1 MNEAKLKA
9 VYALHD
15 VDKEKIR
22 TRIKERAEGEQS
34 VPHRVRIKP
43 LFAACAAVALV
54 ACCIF
59 GFAVVAEAKEYE
71 QAVGF
76 FNEHEL
82 STEGLTRSDIK
93 AVYKDITM
101 KTYSYEKTI
110 ELLNRLSV
118 EMYSTQLGSVDRES
132 LDKLWNNINNSQPG
146 ILPEGT
152 EKDEKT
158 IRYDIRYEDRPPAE
172 NEDGYNYSSVVIVKY
187 EGDKELWSYTVPYD
201 MYVSVSD
208 NTIIYGDGII
218 VFGYKDCYST
228 YSGNACVFMLG
239 GDGQLLWE
247 YNNKTLGSKF
257 EAAIVADD
265 EIVLFGGIPNG
276 NNTNRLFTVL
286 DMNGNVK
293 QNKTTVCDCYQRY
306 ETVVKLG
313 DCYLAKRYVL
323 TSDHTSQPSLV
334 TISEQGD
341 ELNEYIYSQDGANY
355 LIQDITYFQ
364 GKIYLSALMPNM
376 TDEEFHER
384 FDALSQEFGESWRK
398 ACEQNK
404 SVYDMA
410 VPDEYNIRLSKLFA
424 EAYTAALLV
433 CDENAVI
440 TRAYSVENA
449 RVGTLSVTDDGKL
462 NWQVFRVDDAK
473 NAPPTISSYSVT
485 ILTTEFAFMFDESG
499 AFIEKNEIGA
509 YKINY

>member
-158 IRYDIRYEDRPPAE
+158 IRYDIRYEERPPAE

-187 EGDKELWSYTVPYD
+187 ESEKE
-201 MYVSVSD
+201 M
-208 NTIIYGDGII
+208 
-218 VFGYKDCYST
+218 
-228 YSGNACVFMLG
+228 
-239 GDGQLLWE
+239 
-247 YNNKTLGSKF
+247 
-257 EAAIVADD
+257 
-265 EIVLFGGIPNG
+265 
-276 NNTNRLFTVL
+276 
-286 DMNGNVK
+286 
-293 QNKTTVCDCYQRY
+293 
-306 ETVVKLG
+306 
-313 DCYLAKRYVL
+313 
-323 TSDHTSQPSLV
+323 
-334 TISEQGD
+334 
-341 ELNEYIYSQDGANY
+341 
-355 LIQDITYFQ
+355 
-364 GKIYLSALMPNM
+364 
-376 TDEEFHER
+376 
-384 FDALSQEFGESWRK
+384 
-398 ACEQNK
+398 
-404 SVYDMA
+404 
-410 VPDEYNIRLSKLFA
+410 
-424 EAYTAALLV
+424 
-433 CDENAVI
+433 
-440 TRAYSVENA
+440 
-449 RVGTLSVTDDGKL
+449 
-462 NWQVFRVDDAK
+462 
-473 NAPPTISSYSVT
+473 
-485 ILTTEFAFMFDESG
+485 
-499 AFIEKNEIGA
+499 
-509 YKINY
+509 